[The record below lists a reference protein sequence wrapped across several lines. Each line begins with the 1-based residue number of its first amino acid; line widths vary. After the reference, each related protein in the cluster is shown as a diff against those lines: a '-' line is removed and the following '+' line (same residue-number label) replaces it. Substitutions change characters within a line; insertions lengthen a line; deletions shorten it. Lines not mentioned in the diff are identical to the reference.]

1 LEFLESFDMIKG
13 IKSES
18 FQGVEHI
25 TLFISRI
32 I

>member
-1 LEFLESFDMIKG
+1 VAIWKG